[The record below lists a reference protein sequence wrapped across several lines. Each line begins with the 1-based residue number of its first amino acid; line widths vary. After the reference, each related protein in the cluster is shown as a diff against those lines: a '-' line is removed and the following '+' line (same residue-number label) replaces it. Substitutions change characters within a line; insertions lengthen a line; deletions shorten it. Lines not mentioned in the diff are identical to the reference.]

1 MKKRIL
7 SLLLAAVMLLSLL
20 PAGVLAAEDGK
31 VSVTLSGLHSAQVNS
46 LQLYTYTNGQKGT
59 DNLLPQKGADEKTL
73 PATPSTLRPALTG
86 STATM

>member
-7 SLLLAAVMLLSLL
+7 SLLLSLL

-46 LQLYTYTNGQKGT
+46 LKLYT
-59 DNLLPQKGADEKTL
+59 
-73 PATPSTLRPALTG
+73 
-86 STATM
+86 